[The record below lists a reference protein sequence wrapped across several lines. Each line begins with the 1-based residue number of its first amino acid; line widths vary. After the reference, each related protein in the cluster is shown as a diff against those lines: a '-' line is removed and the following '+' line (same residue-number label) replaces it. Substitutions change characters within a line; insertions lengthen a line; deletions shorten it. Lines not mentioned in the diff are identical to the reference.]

1 MRSCCLQGGFWRDW
15 FRVRG
20 GWEAVGSRFHMVVGG
35 GWFPGDWF
43 PVPYGPIWSP
53 EVPEVA
59 SRNPVGSEPC
69 SEPCWFREPA
79 GREPAG
85 RGTLRLR
92 GWVAAIPFLLPL
104 QKRALHIVMVFDY
117 TR

>member
-1 MRSCCLQGGFWRDW
+1 MRSCCSQGGSWRDW

-43 PVPYGPIWSP
+43 PVPYGPIWNR

-59 SRNPVGSEPC
+59 SRNPVGSEPR
-69 SEPCWFREPA
+69 WFW
-79 GREPAG
+79 EPAG
-85 RGTLRLR
+85 RGTLRLL